1 MAVAVLVLQPLAI
14 ERRTPRRRA
23 DQKAAGLAVT
33 GRPGQIAYALEAE
46 HGVKDIERYHGES
59 AGAVGGSRRQPGREG
74 AGLVDALLQY
84 LALLVLLVKHDLA
97 GIVRG
102 IPLAHRGVNT
112 ELAEH
117 ALHAKGA
124 RLVWHDRHHTLAY
137 ALVLDQGGEHAHKGH
152 GSGYLALATALELAG
167 KG

>member
-1 MAVAVLVLQPLAI
+1 MAVAVLVLQPLAV
-14 ERRTPRRRA
+14 ERGAPRRRA
-23 DQKAAGLAVT
+23 DQKAAGLAVA
-33 GRPGQIAYALEAE
+33 GRPGQIADALEPE
-46 HGVKDIERYHGES
+46 HGVKDIERHHRVS
-59 AGAVGGSRRQPGREG
+59 AGAVGGGRRQPGREG